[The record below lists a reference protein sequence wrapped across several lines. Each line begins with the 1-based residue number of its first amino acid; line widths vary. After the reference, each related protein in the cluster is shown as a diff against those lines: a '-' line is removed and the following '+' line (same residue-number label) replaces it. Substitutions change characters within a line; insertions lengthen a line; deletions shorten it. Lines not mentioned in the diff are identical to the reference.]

1 MQHPLLASAL
11 ARIAEDSENRAYIGR
26 DEGAIRQLL
35 SMVLSDDTHVVQQ
48 ACKALS
54 CIAMDATLVARL
66 VKADV
71 LQSIWAVLGST
82 EPEIQVGG
90 FGGRFDG
97 RLIIVGEARWAVY
110 GRFDGRFVIV
120 GDLGGRSW
128 WGVWWAVSYSWGIP

>member
-1 MQHPLLASAL
+1 MAASHKVVKALLYPLQHPLLASAL

-54 CIAMDATLVARL
+54 SIAMDTTLVARL

-71 LQSIWAVLGST
+71 LQSIWAVLGSKD
-82 EPEIQVGG
+82 PEIQVGDLKRNCR
-90 FGGRFDG
+90 FGGLEVFGLWARREEG
-97 RLIIVGEARWAVY
+97 LGLMGE
-110 GRFDGRFVIV
+110 GGS
-120 GDLGGRSW
+120 GRS
-128 WGVWWAVSYSWGIP
+128 

>member
-1 MQHPLLASAL
+1 LFCLLQHPLLASAL

-54 CIAMDATLVARL
+54 SIAMDTTLVARL

-71 LQSIWAVLGST
+71 LQSIWAVLGSKD
-82 EPEIQVGG
+82 PEIQVGDWKRFGGWRFGDFGTLCEEGRG
-90 FGGRFDG
+90 FG
-97 RLIIVGEARWAVY
+97 AY
-110 GRFDGRFVIV
+110 G
-120 GDLGGRSW
+120 
-128 WGVWWAVSYSWGIP
+128 